1 MHELILV
8 WFHLKS
14 TNLIELEQLKVFVFA
29 LYL

>member
-14 TNLIELEQLKVFVFA
+14 TNLIEQLKVFVFA